1 VNKFKSVSVRN
12 NTFDEIKKLSIELLP
27 KVQLSNAQTIDRI
40 TSIAK
45 ETLNQ
50 KHRVSDGTEK
60 K

>member
-45 ETLNQ
+45 D
-50 KHRVSDGTEK
+50 V
-60 K
+60 